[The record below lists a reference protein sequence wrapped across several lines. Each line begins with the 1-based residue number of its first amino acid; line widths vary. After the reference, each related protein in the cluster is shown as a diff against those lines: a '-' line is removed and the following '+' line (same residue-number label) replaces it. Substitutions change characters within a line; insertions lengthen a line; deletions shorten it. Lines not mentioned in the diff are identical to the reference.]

1 MSLTWSCVR
10 LHFKQNIFTKRT
22 IQRCCWKS
30 SAHYQRK
37 DVCQIPKKNTI
48 CQLSTGCF
56 HRFLAVK
63 GKKKLDVIPTYI
75 LLMEEILHHLGCI
88 KPCKKWDNLLINW
101 CRISS
106 INSISFKT
114 LVSKKHPFMPHGSLW
129 NHLLIFLG
137 RTTWNKL
144 VVRWASEQFNYVFF
158 LKFEVAS
165 FCPFRII
172 YQSGM
177 IYRLRIN

>member
-1 MSLTWSCVR
+1 MELCETSFQTKTSSPNAPFRDVAG
-10 LHFKQNIFTKRT
+10 NPVFTTRG
-22 IQRCCWKS
+22 
-30 SAHYQRK
+30 K

-129 NHLLIFLG
+129 NHLQNFLG
-137 RTTWNKL
+137 RTT
-144 VVRWASEQFNYVFF
+144 
-158 LKFEVAS
+158 
-165 FCPFRII
+165 
-172 YQSGM
+172 
-177 IYRLRIN
+177 